1 MSAQPQPRPV
11 RETETAQVDEANT
24 MGRSP
29 VVLIHGARTAGR
41 QQGLSV
47 ATKLL
52 RILGAFSVD
61 RPRLRASDVHRRSGL
76 PYSTVYR
83 LLNELVS
90 HGVLE
95 HQPDGTYTVGIRLWE
110 VAAVNPELRSLR
122 RWALPRMYELCSAF
136 RCSVYLDVP
145 VGVEA
150 LCLEELSAVDD
161 DDTRRHGPGS
171 RFPLDSTTGGQI
183 LLFHA
188 GPEVV
193 ETYLAAPSAA
203 RGSAD
208 RLRQALAY
216 IGRTGVA
223 VDASDRISVAAPVF
237 DRGWR
242 DRGRA
247 GRRRFR
253 AGSPAPLGGCRQV
266 SRRGAVGRDRTVR
279 HATTWSA
286 RPARG
291 TTRAS
296 DTGISRCCRV
306 AAGGRSRA
314 GRRPA
319 HGLVARCPGR
329 RR

>member
-1 MSAQPQPRPV
+1 V
-11 RETETAQVDEANT
+11 RGTETAQVDEANA

-29 VVLIHGARTAGR
+29 VVFIHGASTATSAAR
-41 QQGLSV
+41 PQQGLSV

-76 PYSTVYR
+76 PFATVYR

-90 HGVLE
+90 HGILE

-122 RWALPRMYELCSAF
+122 RWALPRMYELCSSF
-136 RCSVYLDVP
+136 RYSVYLDVP
-145 VGVEA
+145 VGIEA
-150 LCLEELSAVDD
+150 LCLEELSAVD

-171 RFPLDSTTGGQI
+171 RFPLDSTTGGHV

-188 GPEVV
+188 GPEVA

-237 DRGWR
+237 DQGGAIAAALDVVASGPAHPRRLVGAVRSAGAELSDAIARYGTRPRGQL
-242 DRGRA
+242 DRQGIR
-247 GRRRFR
+247 
-253 AGSPAPLGGCRQV
+253 PAPPIPV
-266 SRRGAVGRDRTVR
+266 SGGAVGWQQVGDLGHPFR
-279 HATTWSA
+279 
-286 RPARG
+286 
-291 TTRAS
+291 
-296 DTGISRCCRV
+296 
-306 AAGGRSRA
+306 
-314 GRRPA
+314 
-319 HGLVARCPGR
+319 
-329 RR
+329 

>member
-11 RETETAQVDEANT
+11 QWTETAQVDEANA

-29 VVLIHGARTAGR
+29 VVSINDARTATSVAGP

-76 PYSTVYR
+76 PFSTVYR

-122 RWALPRMYELCSAF
+122 RWALPRMYELSSAF

-171 RFPLDSTTGGQI
+171 RFPLDSTTGGHI

-188 GPEVV
+188 APEVV

-223 VDASDRISVAAPVF
+223 VDAADRISVAAPVF
-237 DRGWR
+237 DQGGAIAAALDVVASGPAHPRRLVGAVRSAGAELSDAIARYGTRPRGQLDEQGVR
-242 DRGRA
+242 
-247 GRRRFR
+247 
-253 AGSPAPLGGCRQV
+253 PVPPIPV
-266 SRRGAVGRDRTVR
+266 SGGAVGWQQVGNLG
-279 HATTWSA
+279 
-286 RPARG
+286 RPFR
-291 TTRAS
+291 
-296 DTGISRCCRV
+296 
-306 AAGGRSRA
+306 
-314 GRRPA
+314 
-319 HGLVARCPGR
+319 
-329 RR
+329 